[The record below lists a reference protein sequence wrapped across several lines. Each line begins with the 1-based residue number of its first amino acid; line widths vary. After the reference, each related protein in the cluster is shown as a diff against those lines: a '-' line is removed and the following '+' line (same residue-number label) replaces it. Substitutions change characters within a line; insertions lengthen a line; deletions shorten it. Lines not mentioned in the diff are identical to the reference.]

1 MGKKEGTIATSAQ
14 GALAQRAERGVTGLA
29 LHKRA
34 KGFGGPEGV
43 RSQGVVPE
51 VAVTAGL

>member
-14 GALAQRAERGVTGLA
+14 GALAQRAERGVIGLA

-51 VAVTAGL
+51 VAATAGL